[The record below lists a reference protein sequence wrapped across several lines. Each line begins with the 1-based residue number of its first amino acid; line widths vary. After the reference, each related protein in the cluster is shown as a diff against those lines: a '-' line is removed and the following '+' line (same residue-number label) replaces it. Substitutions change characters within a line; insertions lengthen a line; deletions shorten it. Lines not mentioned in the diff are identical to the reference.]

1 MIAYKIN
8 TAEPVKAQ
16 LDPLDSLFTGKD
28 VYLLPA
34 GCTWIPPLPE
44 KEGYDLKFN
53 GEKWEY
59 EKIPEKDPHYFIDE
73 PIQPTEEDI
82 RNQKINDLKNK
93 LTASDY
99 AIIKIAEGAATRE
112 EYADLIT
119 QRQEWRAQINELEV
133 ENE

>member
-1 MIAYKIN
+1 MIAYKIS

-16 LDPLDSLFTGKD
+16 LDPLMSKLKGED

-34 GCTWIPPLPE
+34 NCTWVEPLPQ

-53 GEKWEY
+53 GEWEY

-93 LTASDY
+93 LIASDY

-119 QRQEWRAQINELEV
+119 QRQEWRAQINELEA